1 MICAARL
8 DASLYEE
15 VERDETATTQAL
27 IVVIISSFC
36 AGIGTAISEALR
48 GHGVLGIGVGLVVG
62 LVSALISWLIW
73 LFITY
78 FVGAKVFGGTSSYGE
93 LLRTIGF
100 SNAPGV
106 LLIGNFI
113 PILGGV
119 ITFVVWIWGL
129 VSMVV
134 AVKQAQ
140 DFSTGKAIVTCI
152 LGWIVAVVI
161 AAIIG
166 IFVAIPFIFL
176 GL

>member
-1 MICAARL
+1 MIRAARL

-27 IVVIISSFC
+27 LVVIISSFC
-36 AGIGTAISEALR
+36 AGIGTAIGEALR
-48 GHGVLGIGVGLVVG
+48 GHGAIGIGAGLVVG
-62 LVSALISWLIW
+62 LVSALLSWLIW
-73 LFITY
+73 SFITY
-78 FVGAKVFGGTSSYGE
+78 FVGVKIFGGTSSYGE
-93 LLRTIGF
+93 LLRTMGF

-106 LLIGNFI
+106 LLICNFI
-113 PILGGV
+113 PILGGI

-129 VSMVV
+129 VSMIV

-152 LGWIVAVVI
+152 IGWIVAVVI

-166 IFVAIPFIFL
+166 IFVAIPIIL
-176 GL
+176 L